1 MTDRHEAD
9 KRIDRLMKAAR
20 RLPDNLPP
28 DRDLWPGIEA
38 RLQGVETSQHG
49 RGRWLMAGA
58 LAAGLA
64 LVAVTSVVTTWL
76 IEEPVPIIVR
86 QAPLPEGAVLVARTA
101 TFGSAYTLGPKYE
114 MARNDLTRDL
124 DEQLDALTPE
134 TRDVVQRN
142 LSQIRRA
149 MDEINE
155 ELAADPNNVLLQRLL
170 MTTYQDELAVL
181 MNVNRMMQTL
191 PMRTE
196 I

>member
-1 MTDRHEAD
+1 MTNREGPD
-9 KRIDRLMKAAR
+9 KRIDRLMEAAR
-20 RLPDNLPP
+20 HLPDDLPL

-38 RLQGVETSQHG
+38 RIQGVEVSRPGG
-49 RGRWLMAGA
+49 RRWVLAGA

-64 LVAVTSVVTTWL
+64 LVAVSSLVTTWL
-76 IEEPVPIIVR
+76 IDEPAPIIVR
-86 QAPLPEGAVLVARTA
+86 QAPLPVGAVLAARTA
-101 TFGSAYTLGPKYE
+101 TFGSGYVLGPKYE
-114 MARNDLTRDL
+114 MARNNLARDL
-124 DEQLDALTPE
+124 DEQMEALTPE
-134 TRDVVQRN
+134 TRDIVQRN
-142 LSQIRRA
+142 LGQIRRA

-191 PMRTE
+191 PTRTE

>member
-1 MTDRHEAD
+1 MTDREGSD
-9 KRIDRLMKAAR
+9 KRIDRLMEAAR
-20 RLPDNLPP
+20 RLPEDLPL
-28 DRDLWPGIEA
+28 DRDLWPDIEA
-38 RLQGVETSQHG
+38 RIHGIDTSQSG
-49 RGRWLMAGA
+49 RSRWFVAGA

-64 LVAVTSVVTTWL
+64 LVAVSSLVTTWL
-76 IEEPVPIIVR
+76 IDEPAPIIVR
-86 QAPLPEGAVLVARTA
+86 QAPLPAGAVRAARTA
-101 TFGSAYTLGPKYE
+101 TFGSAYALGPKYE
-114 MARNDLTRDL
+114 MARSELARDL
-124 DEQLDALTPE
+124 DDQMEALTPE
-134 TRDVVQRN
+134 TRDIVQRN
-142 LSQIRRA
+142 LNQIRRA

>member
-1 MTDRHEAD
+1 MTDRHGPD
-9 KRIDRLMKAAR
+9 KRIDRLMEAAR
-20 RLPDNLPP
+20 SLPDDLPL
-28 DRDLWPGIEA
+28 DRDLWPEIEA
-38 RLQGVETSQHG
+38 RIHGVETSQPG
-49 RGRWLMAGA
+49 RQRWYMAGA

-64 LVAVTSVVTTWL
+64 LVAVSSLVTTWL
-76 IEEPVPIIVR
+76 IDEPTPIIVQ
-86 QAPLPEGAVLVARTA
+86 QAPLPLGAVQVARTA
-101 TFGSAYTLGPKYE
+101 TFGSAYALGPKYE
-114 MARNDLTRDL
+114 MARNDLARDL
-124 DEQLDALTPE
+124 DEQMEELTPE

-142 LSQIRRA
+142 LGQIRRA

-191 PMRTE
+191 PTRTE